1 MEQIDLNNK
10 SLTELKALA
19 YDQLAVREQAQQN
32 LNVLNERI
40 TRLLQ
45 NPATKEG
52 ELEVAEETSEE
63 TTE

>member
-32 LNVLNERI
+32 LSVLNERI
-40 TRLLQ
+40 
-45 NPATKEG
+45 A
-52 ELEVAEETSEE
+52 ELSKVAEEDTNKK
-63 TTE
+63 